1 MNNKIVDI
9 IIIGGGISGSY
20 LSSKLKKHG
29 YKVLIIEKSK
39 GVGGRM
45 CTKPVGGNLVD
56 YGCQYIT
63 PKTDILLSILSDL
76 QQKSVVKKINID
88 REDAFIAPYG
98 MNKIPQYLSL
108 GVPTIT
114 SSFVERLEY
123 KKKYW
128 ITHTTHS
135 LYHSRFIVLTMP
147 IKQVQLLLENSKI
160 STRELPNVKFK
171 EFFTATFEGNI
182 VKEKKTLNES
192 KSFPWICN
200 NTLKGLRNTSDV
212 FTVNL
217 FSKMNKKYHQLDSKQ
232 KTSALHKLLK
242 ENGFKHVKYLSL
254 HYWKYAYS
262 SKQNNISHIF
272 DERINL
278 GICGDSFSIGKVDG
292 AVQSSDKVYQD
303 LLQAFN

>member
-1 MNNKIVDI
+1 MNNNIVDI

-39 GVGGRM
+39 GIGGRM

-76 QQKSVVKKINID
+76 QQKSIVKKINID
-88 REDAFIAPYG
+88 HEDAFIAPYG

-114 SSFVERLEY
+114 SSFVGKLEY
-123 KKKYW
+123 KKNYW
-128 ITHTTHS
+128 ITHTPHT
-135 LYHSRFIVLTMP
+135 LYYSRFIALTMP
-147 IKQVQLLLENSKI
+147 INQVQSLLENSKI

-171 EFFTATFEGNI
+171 EFFTATFEGNSG
-182 VKEKKTLNES
+182 KEKNTLNQS

-217 FSKMNKKYHQLDSKQ
+217 FSKMSKKYHQLDSKQ
-232 KTSALHKLLK
+232 KTSALHRLLK
-242 ENGFKHVKYLSL
+242 ENGFKQVKYLSL

-262 SKQNNISHIF
+262 SKQNNISHTF
-272 DERINL
+272 DKKSNL
-278 GICGDSFSIGKVDG
+278 GICGDSFSTGKVDG
-292 AVQSSDKVYQD
+292 AIQSSHKLYQD
-303 LLQAFN
+303 LLSSI